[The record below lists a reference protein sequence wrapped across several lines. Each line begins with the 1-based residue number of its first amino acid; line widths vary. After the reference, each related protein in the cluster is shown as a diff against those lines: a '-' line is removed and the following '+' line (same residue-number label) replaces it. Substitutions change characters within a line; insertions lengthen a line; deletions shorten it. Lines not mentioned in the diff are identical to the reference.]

1 VWCGFD
7 FICFGF
13 KIYFENGFENKKN
26 MKKINNMN
34 NSPFFL
40 FGLVAWLACSASSL
54 GLPTA
59 GLLFFVAFEWAEPS
73 IAEPSFA
80 GPAEAVVGAF
90 PSSLYH

>member
-26 MKKINNMN
+26 MKINNMN

-40 FGLVAWLACSASSL
+40 FGLVARWPALPPAWACPPQACSPSL
-54 GLPTA
+54 RR
-59 GLLFFVAFEWAEPS
+59 
-73 IAEPSFA
+73 I
-80 GPAEAVVGAF
+80 
-90 PSSLYH
+90 